1 MRLLQGLH
9 TFNEKRFEFAHYDN
23 LEMTVITK
31 SIKVRSKGENDII
44 DLTDKI
50 SAKIKESQISS
61 GIVTVFVTGSTGAL
75 TTIEYE
81 PGLLKD
87 FPDMLSRIAP
97 SELNYKHEQMW
108 HDGNGRSHVKA
119 SLIGPSLTI
128 PFDDENLLL
137 GTWQQ
142 VVFVELDILGRER
155 NIILQIIGD

>member
-1 MRLLQGLH
+1 
-9 TFNEKRFEFAHYDN
+9 
-23 LEMTVITK
+23 MTVITK
-31 SIKVRSKGENDII
+31 YINVQSKGENNII

-50 SAKIKESQISS
+50 SEKIKESQISS

-97 SELNYKHEQMW
+97 NELNYEHEQMW

-128 PFDDENLLL
+128 PFNDENLLL

-142 VVFVELDILGRER
+142 VVFVELDTRGRER
-155 NIILQIIGD
+155 NITLQIIGN